1 VLLLFREIAS
11 EDQQERRVYT
21 AAISAG
27 KAKRHG
33 SSVKSLDFLTTSHHI
48 WRLFDETEW
57 MSGCVE
63 ILCVTV
69 ASILVHWSKLVRDPT
84 FAIVNGYLHEQWLC
98 QPVQQTSTIIK
109 SQAWSF
115 GRQLLIEL
123 LNQPSRSPCPYALE
137 VFIHSGLL
145 LVEE

>member
-1 VLLLFREIAS
+1 
-11 EDQQERRVYT
+11 
-21 AAISAG
+21 
-27 KAKRHG
+27 
-33 SSVKSLDFLTTSHHI
+33 
-48 WRLFDETEW
+48 

-98 QPVQQTSTIIK
+98 QPVRQTSTIIK
-109 SQAWSF
+109 PQAWSF

-123 LNQPSRSPCPYALE
+123 LNQPSGCPCPYALE
-137 VFIHSGLL
+137 VFMNSD
-145 LVEE
+145 LVSVEG